1 MNANPDQIIS
11 CLRIIAEHL
20 LNGLI
25 LSAAIFAGSAITFR
39 WFFRAQRWSAST
51 RYQASLI
58 LFLVLAVTPVATLF
72 KPTPLQSSAGTEQ
85 LLTSDPA
92 FDELPASSGLI
103 KTTSDK
109 AAESKHHL
117 PPAKFWF
124 RWIDWPFVIAGSWA
138 IFAAVCLFRLALA
151 IDRLLILQHSAIPL
165 TVSPNLA
172 FRRKI
177 TIAQSSLISSPVAVG
192 LWSPKV
198 LVPTNF
204 QSGFSAQDQEN
215 VLRHE
220 IAHLER
226 FDDWSNLIQQICIA
240 LFPINPFLWIQR
252 RRLRLLEEIACDD
265 WALVG
270 VEHPRHYA
278 NLLTRLAANHQTGP
292 LLASGVSRRGKQLYQ
307 RVSRILDKNCDRS
320 LKPSW
325 RNIVWAGLAVIC
337 ISMGGLIWLPAVT
350 ASGQTAEVVGIPAN
364 RDDKPAPLT
373 SEVIALLKNSA
384 LNDSD
389 AGVRR
394 EAVHALSDASGDEAT
409 AALLDLLNESKDE
422 QIKLLILRKL
432 NRERVGEARVKE
444 KLSDLASQEQPV
456 PVRIAAL
463 SALARI
469 IDDGVVEK
477 FIAIY
482 RSGSEHPI
490 KEACLRGLAGTQSKT
505 AKDFLMSVAKDDP
518 DPGMRRVAVRA
529 VSGAL
534 GRRIFIRVG
543 NPAVKGMF
551 FQNRGAVIDGKDSD
565 DSDDL
570 PFGQFPDRED
580 ELFLQPGADIDLSDD
595 SEDNGSAEALTQRS
609 QRLRERIRTIPLPKI
624 QGDQS
629 ESRTDMP
636 PLPESSSNKPSAS
649 PSPNQ

>member
-11 CLRIIAEHL
+11 CLRIIGEHL

-25 LSAAIFAGSAITFR
+25 LSGAIYAGSVIAFR
-39 WFFRAQRWSAST
+39 WLFRAQRWSAST
-51 RYQASLI
+51 RYQVSLV

-72 KPTPLQSSAGTEQ
+72 KPAAPQSNARPEQ
-85 LLTSDPA
+85 VLTSDPA
-92 FDELPASSGLI
+92 SEELPSSSGLI
-103 KTTSDK
+103 NTTPDK
-109 AAESKHHL
+109 AGESKHHL
-117 PPAKFWF
+117 PPPKFWF
-124 RWIDWPFVIAGSWA
+124 RWIDWPFVIAVSWA
-138 IFAAVCLFRLALA
+138 IFAAACLFRLALA

-165 TVSPNLA
+165 TVSPNLTV
-172 FRRKI
+172 RRKI
-177 TIAQSSLISSPVAVG
+177 TIARSSLISSPVAVG
-192 LWSPKV
+192 LWAPKV
-198 LVPTNF
+198 LVPANF
-204 QSGFSAQDQEN
+204 QSGFSAQDQDN

-270 VEHPRHYA
+270 VEHPRNYA
-278 NLLTRLAANHQTGP
+278 NLLTRLAADHQTGT
-292 LLASGVSRRGKQLYQ
+292 LLVSGVSRPGKQLYQ

-337 ISMGGLIWLPAVT
+337 ISIGGLIWLPAVT
-350 ASGQTAEVVGIPAN
+350 ASAQTQEVHRIPDT
-364 RDDKPAPLT
+364 RHDQPAPLS

-394 EAVHALSDASGDEAT
+394 EAVDALSDANGDEAT
-409 AALLDLLNESKDE
+409 SAVLDLLNESKDE
-422 QIKLLILRKL
+422 QVKLLILRKL
-432 NRERVGEARVKE
+432 NRERIGEARVKE
-444 KLSDLASQEQPV
+444 KLIDLASQEQALPI
-456 PVRIAAL
+456 RIAAM
-463 SALARI
+463 SALARN

-482 RSGSEHPI
+482 RSSSEHPI
-490 KEACLRGLAGTQSKT
+490 KEACLRGLAGRPSKT

-518 DPGMRRVAVRA
+518 DPAMRRVAVRA
-529 VSGAL
+529 VSGAM
-534 GRRIFIRVG
+534 GRRIFMRVG

-551 FQNRGAVIDGKDSD
+551 FKNRGAMIDGNVSD
-565 DSDDL
+565 DLDYL
-570 PFGQFPDRED
+570 PFGQFPDGEN
-580 ELFLQPGADIDLSDD
+580 ELFVQPGSDIDLSDD
-595 SEDNGSAEALTQRS
+595 SEDNGNAEPLTQRLR
-609 QRLRERIRTIPLPKI
+609 RLRERIRTIPLPKVH
-624 QGDQS
+624 GDQP
-629 ESRTDMP
+629 ESRSDMP
-636 PLPESSSNKPSAS
+636 PLPESPSNNPSAS
-649 PSPNQ
+649 PSPTR